1 MKIEIG
7 ESLVYSWLRHVK
19 KCQIAQMNWK
29 PSPYWPTTDDDL
41 QVLQTEITNKFK
53 DSPFDIFKKT
63 SSLDQFFRQAEID
76 VIGMAYEEGKS
87 TIYFVD
93 VAFHENGLTYGSK
106 EETIARVLKKYIRS
120 YFIFRK
126 YFNKFSNGII
136 YFVTPKMSIDKIYNP
151 LIDEI
156 GRLNICFNKY
166 NFTPDF
172 QLLAND
178 RFKKEVLTPT
188 MALCNEIADTNELF
202 LRSAQLWKLFEDQA
216 NPYVVKPLKTDKT
229 TVFKGEESP
238 HIVKLPKIVMTL
250 APKKIGAPF
259 LETILRTV
267 GKTCFVEYY
276 EEFRAVD
283 EISNKELIERL
294 MKKEGY
300 ERTSASTKVSQS
312 RRIIKTGFAQK
323 ALEEIAKSG
332 KLDDA
337 VKAKAKALLKKYHS
351 VE

>member
-7 ESLVYSWLRHVK
+7 ESLIYSWLRHVK
-19 KCQIAQMNWK
+19 KCQIVQMNWK
-29 PSPYWPTTDDDL
+29 PSPKWPTNDDDL
-41 QVLQTEITNKFK
+41 QVLQTEISNKLK
-53 DSPFDIFKKT
+53 DSPFDVFKKT

-93 VAFHENGLTYGSK
+93 VAFHENGLNFGSK
-106 EETIARVLKKYIRS
+106 EETISRILKKYIRS
-120 YFIFRK
+120 YFIFCK
-126 YFNKFSNGII
+126 YFYNFKKEII
-136 YFVTPKMSIDKIYNP
+136 YFVTPKMSKSTIYDP
-151 LIDEI
+151 LNEAI
-156 GRLNICFNKY
+156 GKLNECFKKHSH
-166 NFTPDF
+166 TPDF

-178 RFKKEVLTPT
+178 RFKQEVLTPT
-188 MALCNEIADTNELF
+188 MELYKEIADSNELF

-229 TVFKGEESP
+229 TVFEGEESP

-300 ERTSASTKVSQS
+300 KRTSASTKVSQS
-312 RRIIKTGFAQK
+312 RRIIKTGCAQK
-323 ALEEIAKSG
+323 ALEEIAKSE